1 MKRIVLFVFLLLGIW
16 AFVLPEP
23 EGDDLPQKV
32 ALKLMTLVRKYPQE
46 KVYLQ
51 TDKDHYEVGENV
63 WFRAFLT
70 SAYTHVPSD
79 LSRFVY
85 VELRDRQDSLHCRLK
100 IPFRDSVFAGFVPLS
115 EKLAQGDYFLR
126 AYSYWMQNAGDDFVF
141 RKKIKVVNPQSSRVQ
156 AAVTWEKTGKD
167 YVAVVRLHNSRDES
181 YDKVFVD
188 YVQGEKSRVARTD
201 DRGSFRIKLDSAN
214 FGKQVLLRFREG
226 LPFDYE
232 QTIYLPDPREDFVV
246 SFMPEGGNLLEGC
259 KQTVAMKAIG
269 PDGLSRD
276 VSGVIMNDKEE
287 QVAYV
292 QTIHKGM
299 GAFDLTAEPS
309 RRYYGLFTMKD
320 GVQKRFDLPEAVACG
335 VGLKLVTSADVV
347 GYIVM
352 ATDSL
357 PVVENLYV
365 LIHAR
370 GVPVLCQPVRVGMKG
385 RLQVNDLPEGIL
397 HFLLMDDQCNVYS
410 ERLCFIRKKGRPEL
424 AVETAKR
431 DYFIRERVDLD
442 MRVLS
447 DSLYAKQGSFSIAV
461 TDDGQVERDSLR
473 DHILSY
479 LLLTSDLKGYVE
491 EPAFYFKDYRIT
503 TLRFLD
509 LLMMTQG
516 WSRFQV
522 TDVMQNRY
530 DSLAYY
536 MERGQAIS
544 GRVKNFWGKD
554 AVDAN
559 LILFSNTG
567 IVQMVHADTSGRF
580 VIQGIV
586 FPDSTKFMLQGRSKR
601 GRRSVEVLV
610 DRDEFLAP
618 SVRIPFDVNETAEE
632 DDFYKRF
639 TKDYYYENGVKVYI
653 LDEAVVKRRPVRKTY
668 SFYDNVADYF
678 LDSAKLASMQDWD
691 MRRILQ
697 EFPGIEAY
705 GDSVQYFGRTVLL
718 LVNDFEESFE
728 NVLLLRPEDLLSVS
742 YIRPPMSVTFWGQ
755 AGANGAISITTNPNY
770 VRRELPRPNMVNFT
784 LLGYQKKAEF
794 YMPRY
799 EVDSVRMA
807 LKDTPDRRS
816 TIYWNPV
823 VRTDKEGRAHCSFTT
838 SDSFGPY
845 TVVIE
850 GVLED
855 GTVCR
860 KEEKIRLKPV
870 GG

>member
-1 MKRIVLFVFLLLGIW
+1 MKRIVCFVVLLLGIW
-16 AFVLPEP
+16 AFVLPE
-23 EGDDLPQKV
+23 GDSLPQKV
-32 ALKLMTLVRKYPQE
+32 VLKLMALVQKYPQE

-63 WFRAFLT
+63 WLRAYLT
-70 SAYTHVPSD
+70 NAYTHVPSD

-100 IPFRDSVFAGFVPLS
+100 IPFRDSVFFGFVPLS
-115 EKLAQGDYFLR
+115 EKLVQGDYFLR

-141 RKKIKVVNPQSSRVQ
+141 RKKIKVINPQSSRVQ
-156 AAVTWEKTGKD
+156 ATVTWEKTDKE
-167 YVAVVRLHNSRDES
+167 YVASIRLHNSRDES

-188 YVQGEKSRVARTD
+188 YVQGGKSKVARTD
-201 DRGSFRIKLDSAN
+201 DRGSFRIKLDTAN

-226 LPFDYE
+226 VPFDYE
-232 QTIYLPDPREDFVV
+232 QSIYLPDPREDFVV

-259 KQTVAMKAIG
+259 QQTVAMKAIG

-276 VSGVIMNDKEE
+276 VSGIIMDDKGE

-292 QTIHKGM
+292 RTIHKGM
-299 GAFDLTAEPS
+299 GAFDMTVEPG
-309 RRYYGLFTMKD
+309 RRYYGLFAMND
-320 GVQKRFDLPEAVACG
+320 GEQKRFDLPEAVARG
-335 VGLKLVTSADVV
+335 IGLKLMNNADAV

-352 ATDSL
+352 AADSM
-357 PVVENLYV
+357 PAVENLYI
-365 LIHAR
+365 LIHSR
-370 GVPVLCQPVRVGMKG
+370 GVPVLCQPVRVGAKG
-385 RLQVNDLPEGIL
+385 RLQVKDLPEGIL
-397 HFLLMDDQCNVYS
+397 HFLLIDDKNNVYS
-410 ERLCFIRKKGRPEL
+410 ERLSFVRKKGRPEI
-424 AVETAKR
+424 AVEPAKR
-431 DYFIRERVDLD
+431 NWFVRERVEVD
-442 MRVLS
+442 MQVFA
-447 DSLYAKQGSFSIAV
+447 DSLQVKQGSFSVAV
-461 TDDGQVERDSLR
+461 TDDGQVEQDSLR

-479 LLLTSDLKGYVE
+479 LLLSSDLKGHVE

-516 WSRFQV
+516 WSRFRVPDILQ
-522 TDVMQNRY
+522 DRY
-530 DSLAYY
+530 EPLKYY

-544 GRVKNFWGKD
+544 GKVKNFWGKD
-554 AVDAN
+554 ASDAN

-567 IVQMVHADTSGRF
+567 IVQMVNADTSGHF
-580 VIQGIV
+580 VIQGIT

-610 DRDEFLAP
+610 DRDEFLTP
-618 SVRIPFDVNETAEE
+618 SVRIPFDVNETVKE

-678 LDSAKLASMQDWD
+678 LDSTKLASMQDWD
-691 MRRILQ
+691 IRRILQ

-705 GDSVQYFGRTVLL
+705 GDSVQYFGRTVML
-718 LVNDFEESFE
+718 LVNDFEETFD
-728 NVLLLRPEDLLSVS
+728 NVLLIRPEDLLSIS

-755 AGANGAISITTNPNY
+755 AGANGAISITTSPNF
-770 VRRELPRPNMVNFT
+770 VRKELPRPNMVNFT

-823 VRTDKEGRAHCSFTT
+823 VRTNAEGRAHFSFTT

-845 TVVIE
+845 TVIIE
-850 GVLED
+850 GILKD

-860 KEEKIRLKPV
+860 KEGKIRLKPV
-870 GG
+870 GL